1 MLLDPGNG
9 FHVSPEAQLKR
20 ILEKLDMVNSM
31 CASRGCNNQ
40 TWLLLR
46 EINNIQDKLRQ
57 MWGGR
62 MELKKL
68 IMQQPFQVISTIEI
82 LQFLINFHLLLHYYF
97 IVHSYFF
104 FTIFI
109 KRVPKL
115 GMVTPCGVP
124 CFTNGVIR
132 PHYHLFMI
140 SSFVLFLYFTNK
152 YYESL

>member
-1 MLLDPGNG
+1 
-9 FHVSPEAQLKR
+9 
-20 ILEKLDMVNSM
+20 
-31 CASRGCNNQ
+31 
-40 TWLLLR
+40 
-46 EINNIQDKLRQ
+46 
-57 MWGGR
+57 

-68 IMQQPFQVISTIEI
+68 IMQQPFQVLPTIEI
-82 LQFLINFHLLLHYYF
+82 LQFLINFHLLLHECTLLYTRIF
-97 IVHSYFF
+97 FF